1 MAISTKENEKK
12 PRSSSSSSSYLTTLA
27 LAAKPRSP
35 PPPPPPPPPPL
46 LTPLFRTSCSGL
58 ITLGPLLPG
67 TCVTLEAREAA
78 VSFAPGNGAGALL

>member
-1 MAISTKENEKK
+1 MAISTKEDEKK

-27 LAAKPRSP
+27 LAAKPRS
-35 PPPPPPPPPPL
+35 PPPPPPPPL